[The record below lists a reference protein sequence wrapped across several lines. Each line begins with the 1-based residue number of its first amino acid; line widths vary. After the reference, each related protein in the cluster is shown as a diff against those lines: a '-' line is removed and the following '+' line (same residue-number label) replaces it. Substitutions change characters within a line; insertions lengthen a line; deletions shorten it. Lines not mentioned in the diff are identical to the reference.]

1 MSQLRLMSNQLK
13 IRKFIKNKFIDY
25 NQKKKNKEEHLT
37 IMEEKRKRH
46 QKEMKDLEDMQNYY
60 EKQNN
65 AFMKQIKEE
74 YNLRKKKYDEIA
86 NQSKIKRNRNHQAY
100 LKKME
105 ISEIIL
111 RNIKIKYEEELKN
124 LNFKNNKKQKIYKN
138 NIKIESIKAQVR
150 LINFYNNFQMM

>member
-1 MSQLRLMSNQLK
+1 
-13 IRKFIKNKFIDY
+13 
-25 NQKKKNKEEHLT
+25 
-37 IMEEKRKRH
+37 MEEKRKRH

-74 YNLRKKKYDEIA
+74 YNLRKKKYDEIE

-124 LNFKNNKKQKIYKN
+124 LNFKNNKK
-138 NIKIESIKAQVR
+138 
-150 LINFYNNFQMM
+150 

>member
-1 MSQLRLMSNQLK
+1 
-13 IRKFIKNKFIDY
+13 
-25 NQKKKNKEEHLT
+25 
-37 IMEEKRKRH
+37 MEEKRKRH

-124 LNFKNNKKQKIYKN
+124 LNFKNNKK
-138 NIKIESIKAQVR
+138 
-150 LINFYNNFQMM
+150 

>member
-1 MSQLRLMSNQLK
+1 MYRLQLEE
-13 IRKFIKNKFIDY
+13 
-25 NQKKKNKEEHLT
+25 KKNKEEHIK
-37 IMEEKRKRH
+37 IMEEERKRH
-46 QKEMKDLEDMQNYY
+46 QKEMKDLEDMQNYF

-86 NQSKIKRNRNHQAY
+86 NQSKIKRNRDHQAY

-105 ISEIIL
+105 ILEKSIKEKEIKTQNEIYKLKRESEIIL

-124 LNFKNNKKQKIYKN
+124 LNLKNKKNIEDLQKQYQN
-138 NIKIESIKAQVR
+138 RVNERASM
-150 LINFYNNFQMM
+150 INQLLE

>member
-1 MSQLRLMSNQLK
+1 
-13 IRKFIKNKFIDY
+13 
-25 NQKKKNKEEHLT
+25 
-37 IMEEKRKRH
+37 
-46 QKEMKDLEDMQNYY
+46 
-60 EKQNN
+60 
-65 AFMKQIKEE
+65 
-74 YNLRKKKYDEIA
+74 
-86 NQSKIKRNRNHQAY
+86 
-100 LKKME
+100 ME

>member
-74 YNLRKKKYDEIA
+74 YNLRKKKI
-86 NQSKIKRNRNHQAY
+86 
-100 LKKME
+100 
-105 ISEIIL
+105 
-111 RNIKIKYEEELKN
+111 
-124 LNFKNNKKQKIYKN
+124 
-138 NIKIESIKAQVR
+138 
-150 LINFYNNFQMM
+150 

>member
-1 MSQLRLMSNQLK
+1 MYRLQLEE
-13 IRKFIKNKFIDY
+13 
-25 NQKKKNKEEHLT
+25 KKNKEEHIK
-37 IMEEKRKRH
+37 IMEEERKRH

-65 AFMKQIKEE
+65 DFMKQIKEE

-86 NQSKIKRNRNHQAY
+86 NQSKIKRNRDHQAY

-105 ISEIIL
+105 ILEKSIKEKEIKTQNEIDKLKRESEIIL

-124 LNFKNNKKQKIYKN
+124 LNLKNKKNIEDLQKQYQN
-138 NIKIESIKAQVR
+138 RVNERASM
-150 LINFYNNFQMM
+150 INQLLE